1 MKGGSTKLV
10 RDIVREYA
18 GNLGSQEAAEEEGGD
33 RRRAETEHL
42 LSLVDK
48 FWVMLL
54 WLELQTKVIRRFP
67 KISQSQRRPLLGP
80 ACPLWLLRR
89 CPNFPFL
96 RDCEIFGNLR
106 IAFVSSSIR
115 QEMFNGE
122 YSRNNLIY
130 LVRSRALG
138 GGTNDG
144 KTVLNISV
152 RMLVC
157 HQRKSDETQP
167 GGWRKY
173 AICSENI
180 VTSRYHTQG
189 NLKEGKVNANTKLE
203 IKCCSVFVCENM
215 CKL

>member
-1 MKGGSTKLV
+1 MCSSSRGLTLV
-10 RDIVREYA
+10 RPEVE
-18 GNLGSQEAAEEEGGD
+18 
-33 RRRAETEHL
+33 
-42 LSLVDK
+42 
-48 FWVMLL
+48 
-54 WLELQTKVIRRFP
+54 P
-67 KISQSQRRPLLGP
+67 
-80 ACPLWLLRR
+80 
-89 CPNFPFL
+89 
-96 RDCEIFGNLR
+96 
-106 IAFVSSSIR
+106 R

-157 HQRKSDETQP
+157 HQRKSDETQA

-203 IKCCSVFVCENM
+203 INAAVFSSAKICATCNISFVDFKTTFLYPASPLPDLIKWTCWNWNA
-215 CKL
+215 K